1 MRKYLLLWILFFP
14 LSLMSQEG
22 TPFITHFK
30 GSRNQNMQNWA
41 ICQDSR
47 DVMYFANR
55 YGLLTFEGN
64 MWENIKL
71 PNTPISMARDHI
83 SDRIYIGGLNNFGYL
98 DKDSRGSNKYI
109 SISNDSISKGLITGI
124 LFEDDIILFYG
135 DESVSVYDRNTKK
148 VSRQWLTNEDEA
160 FTGVVYVD
168 NNLFIN
174 VSGRGL
180 YRIDSDTLFPIVTGY
195 LTEDLEILFS
205 LPHSSDRV
213 LMGTSDNRLSLFDG
227 IKYYDYPLSNTE
239 YLNDNLLSGGVEVG
253 QEYYAFST
261 LYGGA
266 IVVDKQ
272 SGEVKHIINY
282 QNGLPD
288 DEIYAMGSDSN
299 EGLWLAH
306 SYGVSRVDLKL
317 PVESYTSFPGLE
329 GVLTASVKYNDRLYV
344 ATNTGLYVLDEV
356 KNYTEVEEYYRVKQV
371 VNKEKPATSLV
382 ATESKKEQSAIDE
395 EQKEEEQNPL
405 KKVFSK
411 LFSRK
416 AEAETKAEAELKTE
430 TPVPAK
436 APAGKEVRTM
446 EEPVETRTVV
456 RKRTVSKLQS
466 IDWIYRKIEGINTRC
481 NSIIVTDHG
490 LLVASGSGLFSVNG
504 LESKKIDDDRSIN
517 TLTYSGK
524 HLFIGSDKG
533 IYTAEF
539 KDRRWIIDHSSFN
552 HNTPVYS
559 IVFHN
564 NGSVWAGG
572 KNIIY
577 RFEEI
582 ENERF
587 GEDEWYYYS
596 SEFQE
601 NCMIDIVNDTIMLF
615 ADSGIQYFSA
625 DDDSFIPYITT
636 RDLRDGATGMRYI
649 LNQAGYPWVFDGR
662 EWYTLN
668 NKLSED
674 LSITRIL
681 RLFDEI
687 SSISLTREGEFWVI
701 DDDKGI
707 YEIKPGEEEERADQ
721 RFNLF
726 ISKIYN
732 DEGTIFGFKDLS
744 FDPDVKAITL
754 KLSAP
759 HFIKETSTQYQ
770 YLIDDIMPTWSPW
783 TYSPDIFLPFP
794 SPGDYTIH
802 LRARNILGRIS
813 DEKSISFSIRP
824 PFTQSAWFYLLMSLA
839 AFGLIWLFF
848 DLRQRKLKHDKKI
861 LELKVKERTIELEKK
876 KAQIEVQ
883 RDEIIRQNEEI
894 TSSITY
900 ARRIQEAILPAGE
913 LLKKNFAEHFVMFK
927 PRDIVSGDFY
937 WIAESR
943 SFMYFAV
950 ADCTGHGVPGAF
962 MSMLGISLLNE
973 ITGEGTIDL
982 NTGELLDTL
991 RDKIIYALHQE
1002 GKDEQSSDGMDI
1014 TLCKYIRKDKRLEYS
1029 GAFNPLLHFR
1039 GNKLTEFKADRQPI
1053 GFFEKSRK
1061 FTIQSTNIKKGDSL
1075 YLLSDGYYD
1084 QFGGPNDKR
1093 YSTKKLKSTLTGIAD
1108 MPMKKQLE
1116 MLEENLH
1123 LWKGDQEQV
1132 DDIIILGVRF

>member
-22 TPFITHFK
+22 TPFITHYK

-41 ICQDSR
+41 ICQDGL
-47 DVMYFANR
+47 DMMYFANR
-55 YGLLTFEGN
+55 HGLLSYDGYR
-64 MWENIKL
+64 WDNIRL
-71 PNTPISMARDHI
+71 PNTPMSLARDNL
-83 SDRIYIGGLNNFGYL
+83 SNRVYIGGLNNIGYL
-98 DKDSRGSNKYI
+98 DKDSRGSNEYI
-109 SISNDSISKGLITGI
+109 PISNDSISTGIITGI
-124 LFEDDIILFYG
+124 LFEDDIIIFYG
-135 DESVSVYDRNTKK
+135 DESVSIYDRKTEK
-148 VSRQWLTNEDEA
+148 VGRQWLTKEDEI

-180 YRIDSDTLFPIVTGY
+180 HRIDSDTLFPIVTGY
-195 LTEDLEILFS
+195 LTEDCEILFS
-205 LPHSSDRV
+205 LPHSSGRV
-213 LMGTSDNRLSLFDG
+213 LIGTSDNRLSLFDG

-239 YLNDNLLSGGVEVG
+239 YLKDNLLSGGVEVG
-253 QEYYAFST
+253 QKFYAFST

-272 SGEVKHIINY
+272 SGKVEHIINY

-317 PVESYTSFPGLE
+317 PAENYSGFPGLE
-329 GVLTASVKYNDRLYV
+329 GVLTASLKYNDRLYV
-344 ATNTGLYVLDEV
+344 ATNTGLYMLDEV
-356 KNYTEVEEYYRVKQV
+356 KSYKEVEEFYRVKQV
-371 VNKEKPATSLV
+371 VERKEAAKPISNAAEDNKELV
-382 ATESKKEQSAIDE
+382 EEVQSEEGKK
-395 EQKEEEQNPL
+395 PL

-416 AEAETKAEAELKTE
+416 TE
-430 TPVPAK
+430 EEPVAVAK
-436 APAGKEVRTM
+436 AVEEKEAA
-446 EEPVETRTVV
+446 EEVITEPEKPVETRTVV

-466 IDWIYRKIEGINTRC
+466 INWIYRKIEGINTRC
-481 NSIIVTDHG
+481 SSMVITDHG
-490 LLVASGSGLFSVNG
+490 LIVASGSGLFSLTG
-504 LESKKIDDDRSIN
+504 LEAQKIGDDRTIN
-517 TLTYSGK
+517 TIQYYDKRLI
-524 HLFIGSDKG
+524 IGSDKG
-533 IYTAEF
+533 IYTAVF
-539 KDRRWIIDHSSFN
+539 KGDAWITDKTSFN

-559 IVFHN
+559 IAIKKDA
-564 NGSVWAGG
+564 SIWAGG

-577 RFEEI
+577 RFGEI
-582 ENERF
+582 ENGRF
-587 GEDEWYYYS
+587 GEEEWYYYS

-601 NCMIDIVNDTIMLF
+601 NCMIDNVNDTIMLF
-615 ADSGIQYFSA
+615 ADSGIQYFA
-625 DDDSFIPYITT
+625 AEDESFIPYT
-636 RDLRDGATGMRYI
+636 RSRKLREGATGMRYI
-649 LNQAGYPWVFDGR
+649 LNQTGYPWIFDGG

-668 NKLSED
+668 EQLGGNA
-674 LSITRIL
+674 SITRIL
-681 RLFDEI
+681 RLFDDI
-687 SSISLTREGEFWVI
+687 SSIFFTAEGDFWVI
-701 DDDKGI
+701 DGSKDI
-707 YEIKPGEEEERADQ
+707 YEIKPGEEGEADQ

-726 ISKIYN
+726 ISRIYN
-732 DEGTIFGFKDLS
+732 DEGTF
-744 FDPDVKAITL
+744 FDFENLVFESKEKAIYL
-754 KLSAP
+754 RLSAP

-770 YLIDDIMPTWSPW
+770 YLVYDMMRTWSAW
-783 TYSPDIFLPFP
+783 SYNPDISLFLP
-794 SPGDYTIH
+794 PGDYTIH

-813 DEKSISFSIRP
+813 DEESISLSIRP
-824 PFTQSAWFYLLMSLA
+824 PFTKTAWFSILLAVA
-839 AFGLIWLFF
+839 ATILLWLIF
-848 DLRQRKLKHDKKI
+848 DLRQRKLRHDKKI
-861 LELKVKERTIELEKK
+861 LEIKVKERTIELEKK

-883 RDEIIRQNEEI
+883 RDEIVRQNEEI

-900 ARRIQEAILPAGE
+900 ARRIQEAILPTNQ
-913 LLKKNFAEHFVMFK
+913 LLEKNFSEHFVMFK

-973 ITGEGTIDL
+973 ITGEGIIDL
-982 NTGELLDTL
+982 NTGEILDIL
-991 RDKIIYALHQE
+991 REKIISALHQQ

-1014 TLCKYIRKDKRLEYS
+1014 TLCKYIRKDKILEYS

-1039 GNKLTEFKADRQPI
+1039 GNKLTEYKADRQPI

-1061 FTIQSTNIKKGDSL
+1061 FTLQNINIKKGDSL

-1093 YSTKKLKSTLTGIAD
+1093 YSTKKLKSTLTGIAEF
-1108 MPMKKQLE
+1108 PMKKQLE

-1132 DDIIILGVRF
+1132 DDILILGLRF